1 MYEGRYRREAVSNHR
16 GDRPSRVH
24 GRPDRV
30 ALWAVFIGLAATVA
44 AAASAATAGADGG
57 TGGTG
62 TVSGC
67 QDLSFGDRAL
77 QLGDCGDDVKTLN
90 WVMKTKLY
98 AAGVSLGEEFDQPTD
113 VAVHEL
119 QARSGLNG
127 TGVVNDRTRRKIKS
141 EMGRQKASWYGP
153 GFYGNETGCGKR
165 LRRSTIGVA
174 HEELPCGTKVTFNKG
189 GRWLRARVIDR
200 GPYSKGVRWDLT
212 EAAAHELGLT
222 HTESVRAAAIVEP
235 EK

>member
-1 MYEGRYRREAVSNHR
+1 MYEGRYRRQAVPNHR

-30 ALWAVFIGLAATVA
+30 ALWAAFVALVALVA
-44 AAASAATAGADGG
+44 AATSAATADADSG

-62 TVSGC
+62 TVADC

-90 WVMKTKLY
+90 WVLSTEPS
-98 AAGVSLGEEFDQPTD
+98 AADVSLGEEFDEPTD
-113 VAVHEL
+113 VAVREL
-119 QARSGLNG
+119 QAGAGLNE
-127 TGVVNDRTRRKIKS
+127 TGVVNDRTRRRIKS
-141 EMGRQKASWYGP
+141 GMGRQKASWYGP
-153 GFYGNETGCGKR
+153 GFYGNDTACGKR
-165 LRRSTIGVA
+165 LRRTTIGVA
-174 HEELPCGTKVTFNKG
+174 HKRLPCGTKVTFNKG

-212 EAAAHELGLT
+212 EAAAQELGLEY
-222 HTESVRAAAIVEP
+222 TESVRAAAIVEP